1 MFTVGERLKAERERL
16 GLSQTALGEMCGV
29 QKRTQI
35 NYEKG
40 DRSPD
45 ALYLAAFHAAGG
57 DVMWVVIGD
66 RTAPALL
73 PPEESVL
80 LDHYRASPPE
90 LRRAAL
96 RVLLGGDEAAPAKSR
111 QVRQQF
117 NGPVGQAA
125 EGDIVNQG
133 DFHVGTTTHPGV
145 QRKRGPGGS
154 G

>member
-35 NYEKG
+35 NYENG

-57 DVMWVVIGD
+57 DVMWVVIGT

-96 RVLLGGDEAAPAKSR
+96 RVLLGGDAPPPLKSR
-111 QVRQQF
+111 QTAKVKQ
-117 NGPVGQAA
+117 
-125 EGDIVNQG
+125 
-133 DFHVGTTTHPGV
+133 T
-145 QRKRGPGGS
+145 GGS
-154 G
+154 NVFQQSQGGANADATGSGRKGRTKG